1 MGISLTAGSPKCSC
15 KNPDTCTHALEI
27 KTNTPEATY
36 EYKQGESLPTIYL
49 HDKDAT
55 GVKLT
60 TTLIGK
66 TCVSN
71 SPDCP
76 SGVIFNDYY
85 LSPLKKGVNND
96 TLKYLSSNDK
106 LKLSIGEV
114 GEKVSDFETSKYISG
129 CLEELDIVTFLSD
142 VVFEGLNN
150 VDKTEYELQVGECLG
165 QSVPEVIFPLKTPAN
180 DKAKY
185 PIYTTV
191 DTRIV
196 VFPKFTWSVGVTI
209 TGGKNNGT
217 KELNDDERYDIVQG
231 RTNNDSMSVGKY
243 AITRGLIIDGSA
255 SISVG
260 SSNKDYK
267 KTMQPEFTRYKDK
280 LSLLKNAEKTIDT
293 VTRLFKADD
302 NKIQL
307 LKVDIKYPLIDING
321 SGELFLGKDNKPA
334 MKSSVDVKLSPLIN
348 FTITLDLIQA
358 FAAYFHQEK
367 NIARIR
373 EKADSQE
380 DDVKNGKNGIY
391 AKAVLNIIVMGDI
404 NLSYRYLS
412 DEKSDFHSELGDKNE
427 GKLGLVL
434 ESKVEAGLKVVIVEA
449 FFSAEAKLT
458 AECCFAL
465 EKKQDKDLELVF
477 FHNGIVLY
485 AKYKIKVEIGDK
497 NKKGNGKVG
506 EEEPP
511 EDECWEEGEGE
522 WTICKKLE
530 KDKSPYKLIF

>member
-1 MGISLTAGSPKCSC
+1 M
-15 KNPDTCTHALEI
+15 
-27 KTNTPEATY
+27 
-36 EYKQGESLPTIYL
+36 
-49 HDKDAT
+49 
-55 GVKLT
+55 
-60 TTLIGK
+60 
-66 TCVSN
+66 SN

-96 TLKYLSSNDK
+96 TLKYLSSDDK
-106 LKLSIGEV
+106 LQLSMGEV
-114 GEKVSDFETSKYISG
+114 GEKVSDFETSKYVSG

-255 SISVG
+255 SISLG

-267 KTMQPEFTRYKDK
+267 KTMQSEFTQYKDK
-280 LSLLKNAEKTIDT
+280 LSLLKNAEKTVDT
-293 VTRLFKADD
+293 VTRLFQADD

-307 LKVDIKYPLIDING
+307 LKVDVKYPLIDING
-321 SGELFLGKDNKPA
+321 SGELFIGKDNKPA

-367 NIARIR
+367 NIAKIR
-373 EKADSQE
+373 EKAESQE

-391 AKAVLNIIVMGDI
+391 AKAVLNIIVTGDI

-427 GKLGLVL
+427 GKLGLAL

-465 EKKQDKDLELVF
+465 EKKQDKDLELIF
-477 FHNGIVLY
+477 FHNGIIIY
-485 AKYKIKVEIGDK
+485 AKYKIKIDIGNTD
-497 NKKGNGKVG
+497 
-506 EEEPP
+506 
-511 EDECWEEGEGE
+511 EDENSPTGRDESQDESWEEGEGE
-522 WTICKKLE
+522 WTLCESLTKE
-530 KDKSPYKLIF
+530 KSPYKIIF